1 MHAQRKRD
9 VLEYVEIGEQRP
21 TLEQHAE
28 LLAHVEQ
35 VAARKLRQVLP
46 VDPDLPFEG
55 RNWEAISRSNVVL
68 PQPDG
73 PMMPVTFPRG
83 IRTSMLSKIA
93 RDPRLKVRPFNST
106 A

>member
-1 MHAQRKRD
+1 MTQ
-9 VLEYVEIGEQRP
+9 
-21 TLEQHAE
+21 TS
-28 LLAHVEQ
+28 
-35 VAARKLRQVLP
+35 
-46 VDPDLPFEG
+46 PFEG